1 MEKIVIDK
9 CSACTPVNR
18 LLNEII
24 AKGYSVINSKIEDYH
39 FHQLYFKVN
48 AKIDLVKEI
57 DISGFTLNDNFLIC
71 DCHWSRIEFKGI
83 KTELS

>member
-9 CSACTPVNR
+9 CSACAPVNR
-18 LLNEII
+18 VLYEIKV
-24 AKGYSVINSKIEDYH
+24 KGYIVLDSKIEDYH

-57 DISGFTLNDNFLIC
+57 DISGFTLKGNFLIC
-71 DCHWSRIEFKGI
+71 DCHWSRIEFKGN
-83 KTELS
+83 KT